1 MTEEYGNIPDGF
13 LLNPEEI
20 QELRK
25 QKHEITEY
33 AKEKFRKKKEELSQ
47 MREEW
52 GKARQESIEHKK
64 NNEYWKFLV
73 ADWWE
78 QGCGRTFFLMM
89 TQATPEGRDFDRDGE
104 HPYTAIN
111 TQEERAIRKFKEV
124 FGEYFTQDMKFI
136 TREEFFTKYSQ
147 YLPPR
152 LFELKDELCNID
164 YHSKLH
170 FNFS

>member
-1 MTEEYGNIPDGF
+1 MNSQNPIPDDEFLEEYLREP
-13 LLNPEEI
+13 LTPE
-20 QELRK
+20 
-25 QKHEITEY
+25 
-33 AKEKFRKKKEELSQ
+33 KKEELAQ
-47 MREEW
+47 MRQEW
-52 GKARQESIEHKK
+52 EKARQESIEHKK

-78 QGCGRTFFLMM
+78 QSCGRTFFLMM
-89 TQATPEGRDFDRDGE
+89 SQFTPEGRDFDRDGE
-104 HPYTAIN
+104 HPYTPIN

-124 FGEYFTQDMKFI
+124 FGEYFTQDLQFV

-152 LFELKDELCNID
+152 LFELKDELYYIE

>member
-1 MTEEYGNIPDGF
+1 MTSQNPIPSDDFIEEY
-13 LLNPEEI
+13 
-20 QELRK
+20 LR
-25 QKHEITEY
+25 EPLTPI
-33 AKEKFRKKKEELSQ
+33 KKEELAQ

-52 GKARQESIEHKK
+52 EQARKDALEHKK

-73 ADWWE
+73 ADWFE

-89 TQATPEGRDFDRDGE
+89 TQGTPEGRDYDRDGE
-104 HPYTAIN
+104 NPYTPIN

-124 FGEYFTQDMKFI
+124 FGEYFTQDLHFV
-136 TREEFFTKYSQ
+136 TREEFFTKYAQ

>member
-111 TQEERAIRKFKEV
+111 TQEERSIRKFEEV
-124 FGEYFTQDMKFI
+124 FGDYFTQGVKFI

-152 LFELKDELCNID
+152 LLELKDELCNID

>member
-1 MTEEYGNIPDGF
+1 MSEEYGNIPDWF
-13 LLNPEEI
+13 LLNPEETE
-20 QELRK
+20 ELRTNK
-25 QKHEITEY
+25 IQLSAYALQKL
-33 AKEKFRKKKEELSQ
+33 RKL
-47 MREEW
+47 
-52 GKARQESIEHKK
+52 KARQEAIEHKK

>member
-1 MTEEYGNIPDGF
+1 MSEEYGHIPDGF
-13 LLNPEEI
+13 LLNSEETE
-20 QELRK
+20 ELRTNK
-25 QKHEITEY
+25 IQLSAYALQKL
-33 AKEKFRKKKEELSQ
+33 RKL
-47 MREEW
+47 
-52 GKARQESIEHKK
+52 KARQEAIEHKK

>member
-1 MTEEYGNIPDGF
+1 MNSQNPIPDDEFLEEY
-13 LLNPEEI
+13 
-20 QELRK
+20 LR
-25 QKHEITEY
+25 EPLTPI
-33 AKEKFRKKKEELSQ
+33 KKEELAQ
-47 MREEW
+47 MRQEW
-52 GKARQESIEHKK
+52 EKARQEAIEHKK

-73 ADWWE
+73 ADWFE
-78 QGCGRTFFLMM
+78 QGCGRTIFLYMS
-89 TQATPEGRDFDRDGE
+89 QFTPEGRDYNRDGE
-104 HPYTAIN
+104 NPYTAIN

-124 FGEYFTQDMKFI
+124 FGEYFTQDLQFV

>member
-1 MTEEYGNIPDGF
+1 MNSQNPIPDDEFLEEYLREP
-13 LLNPEEI
+13 LTPE
-20 QELRK
+20 
-25 QKHEITEY
+25 
-33 AKEKFRKKKEELSQ
+33 KKEELAQ
-47 MREEW
+47 MRQEW
-52 GKARQESIEHKK
+52 EKARQEAIEHKK

-73 ADWWE
+73 ADWFE

-111 TQEERAIRKFKEV
+111 TQEERAIRKFQEV
-124 FGEYFTQDMKFI
+124 FGEYFTQDLQFV
-136 TREEFFTKYSQ
+136 TREEFFTKYAG

-152 LFELKDELCNID
+152 LLEVKDDLCNVD

-170 FNFS
+170 INYS

>member
-1 MTEEYGNIPDGF
+1 MNEEYGNIPDGF

>member
-1 MTEEYGNIPDGF
+1 MTSQNQIPDDD
-13 LLNPEEI
+13 LLEKWLDNPMT
-20 QELRK
+20 QE
-25 QKHEITEY
+25 
-33 AKEKFRKKKEELSQ
+33 KKEELAKY
-47 MREEW
+47 REEYLQ
-52 GKARQESIEHKK
+52 ARKEAIEHKK

-78 QGCGRTFFLMM
+78 QGCGRTIFLYM
-89 TQATPEGRDFDRDGE
+89 TQATPEGRDYDRDGKN
-104 HPYTAIN
+104 PYVPIN

-124 FGEYFTQDMKFI
+124 FGEYFTQDLHFV
-136 TREEFFTKYSQ
+136 TREEFFTKYAQ

>member
-1 MTEEYGNIPDGF
+1 MNSQNPIPDDEFLEEYLREP
-13 LLNPEEI
+13 LTPE
-20 QELRK
+20 
-25 QKHEITEY
+25 
-33 AKEKFRKKKEELSQ
+33 KKEELAQ
-47 MREEW
+47 MRQEW
-52 GKARQESIEHKK
+52 EKARQEAIEHKK
-64 NNEYWKFLV
+64 NNEYWLFLV
-73 ADWWE
+73 ADWFE

-124 FGEYFTQDMKFI
+124 FGEYFTQDLQFV

>member
-1 MTEEYGNIPDGF
+1 MSEEYGNIPDGF
-13 LLNPEEI
+13 LLNSEETE
-20 QELRK
+20 ELRTNK
-25 QKHEITEY
+25 IQLSAYALQKL
-33 AKEKFRKKKEELSQ
+33 RKL
-47 MREEW
+47 
-52 GKARQESIEHKK
+52 KARQEAIEHKK

>member
-1 MTEEYGNIPDGF
+1 MNDQIPDDEFLEEY
-13 LLNPEEI
+13 
-20 QELRK
+20 LR
-25 QKHEITEY
+25 EPLTPI
-33 AKEKFRKKKEELSQ
+33 KKEELAQ
-47 MREEW
+47 MREEYE
-52 GKARQESIEHKK
+52 KSRKEAIEHKK

-73 ADWWE
+73 STWWE

-124 FGEYFTQDMKFI
+124 FGEYFTQDLQFV

-152 LFELKDELCNID
+152 LLELKDELCYID

>member
-1 MTEEYGNIPDGF
+1 MSEEYGHIPDGF
-13 LLNPEEI
+13 LLNSEE
-20 QELRK
+20 
-25 QKHEITEY
+25 T
-33 AKEKFRKKKEELSQ
+33 EELAQ
-47 MREEW
+47 MRQEW
-52 GKARQESIEHKK
+52 EKARQEAIEHKK

-124 FGEYFTQDMKFI
+124 FGEYFTQEKSSSPNTHNI
-136 TREEFFTKYSQ
+136 
-147 YLPPR
+147 YLQDF
-152 LFELKDELCNID
+152 LN
-164 YHSKLH
+164 
-170 FNFS
+170 

>member
-1 MTEEYGNIPDGF
+1 MNSQNPIPDDEFLEEYLREP
-13 LLNPEEI
+13 LTPE
-20 QELRK
+20 
-25 QKHEITEY
+25 
-33 AKEKFRKKKEELSQ
+33 KKEELAQ
-47 MREEW
+47 MRQEW
-52 GKARQESIEHKK
+52 EKARQEAIEHKK

-73 ADWWE
+73 ADWFE

-89 TQATPEGRDFDRDGE
+89 TQATPEGRDYNRDGE
-104 HPYTAIN
+104 NPYTPIN
-111 TQEERAIRKFKEV
+111 TQEERAIRKIKEV
-124 FGEYFTQDMKFI
+124 FGEYFTQDVKFI

-152 LFELKDELCNID
+152 LLELKDELCYID

>member
-1 MTEEYGNIPDGF
+1 MTSQNQIPDDDLLEKWLDNPMTEEKK
-13 LLNPEEI
+13 
-20 QELRK
+20 QEM
-25 QKHEITEY
+25 
-33 AKEKFRKKKEELSQ
+33 EKY
-47 MREEW
+47 REEYLQ
-52 GKARQESIEHKK
+52 ARKEAIEHKK

-73 ADWWE
+73 SEWWE
-78 QGCGRTFFLMM
+78 QGCGRTIFLYM
-89 TQATPEGRDFDRDGE
+89 TQATPEGRDYDRDGE
-104 HPYTAIN
+104 NPYTPIN

-124 FGEYFTQDMKFI
+124 FGEYFTQDLHFV
-136 TREEFFTKYSQ
+136 TREEFFTKYAQ

>member
-1 MTEEYGNIPDGF
+1 MTNQNPIPDDEFLEEY
-13 LLNPEEI
+13 
-20 QELRK
+20 LR
-25 QKHEITEY
+25 EPLTPI
-33 AKEKFRKKKEELSQ
+33 KKEELAQ
-47 MREEW
+47 MRQEW
-52 GKARQESIEHKK
+52 EKARQESIEHKK

-78 QGCGRTFFLMM
+78 QSCGRTFFLMM

-111 TQEERAIRKFKEV
+111 TQEERAIRKFQEV
-124 FGEYFTQDMKFI
+124 FGEYFTQDLQFV
-136 TREEFFTKYSQ
+136 TREEFFTKYAG

-152 LFELKDELCNID
+152 LLEVKDDLCNVD

-170 FNFS
+170 INYS